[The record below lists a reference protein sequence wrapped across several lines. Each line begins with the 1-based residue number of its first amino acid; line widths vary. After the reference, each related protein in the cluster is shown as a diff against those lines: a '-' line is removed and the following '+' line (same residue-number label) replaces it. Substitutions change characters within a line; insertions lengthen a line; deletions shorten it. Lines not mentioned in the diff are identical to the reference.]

1 MIVRILG
8 EGQFRMDDE
17 IIDSLNEIDNEIVNH
32 VSEGDKVEFRKDL
45 ARFIRTIRDEGEPL
59 DPVEILPSDIIIPP
73 EDLSLEEARHVFC
86 GHGLI
91 ED

>member
-8 EGQFRMDDE
+8 EGQFRTNDKLL
-17 IIDSLNEIDNEIVNH
+17 DSLNKIDNEIVNH
-32 VSEGDKVEFRKDL
+32 VSKGDRVEFRKDL
-45 ARFIRTIRDEGEPL
+45 AKFISIIKKEGEPL

-73 EDLSLEEARHVFC
+73 GDLSLDEARHVFS

-91 ED
+91 KD